1 MIANEFQIIAL
12 QTSQLHKEYSEGM
25 ISDDEYKELIYNIG
39 TLTAFNDDAMN
50 LEENIVYSHMIKS
63 AIDTFS
69 NI

>member
-39 TLTAFNDDAMN
+39 TPTAFNDDAMN